1 MEASGE
7 PNKPDTNHKSD
18 PSHKKGLRAVA
29 SIEFLKG
36 IFAVLV
42 GIGFLALVHK
52 DVWGIT
58 ESVMEFLRI
67 NPDRHWA
74 QVLLDRADQVT
85 DHQLLMVA
93 AGFFAYST
101 LRFVEAYGLWKTRI
115 WAEWLAILSGLL
127 YLPFELHELLRKATP
142 LKWALLV
149 INLVL
154 VSYIAYIR
162 FSAKRMERR
171 RARYQEGLG

>member
-1 MEASGE
+1 MEISSDL
-7 PNKPDTNHKSD
+7 KTTDTKHKND
-18 PSHKKGLRAVA
+18 PGHKKGLRTVA
-29 SIEFLKG
+29 TIEFLKG
-36 IFAVLV
+36 IGGVLLGV
-42 GIGFLALVHK
+42 GFLSLVHK
-52 DVWGIT
+52 DVWDIT
-58 ESVMEFLRI
+58 ARVMEFLHI

-74 QVLLDRADQVT
+74 QVILDRADQVT

-101 LRFVEAYGLWKTRI
+101 LRFIEAYGLWKTRI

-149 INLVL
+149 INLAL
-154 VSYIAYIR
+154 VSYVAYVR
-162 FSAKRMERR
+162 FSAKRLERQV
-171 RARYQEGLG
+171 RAQEEAR